1 MMAFNLDAWFPNF
14 TLFVLILTPVLII
27 ITYALISISRFMKLE
42 PIGNDTK
49 GMKIGTYLG
58 YVPILY
64 MFYPI
69 WEIAE
74 YIMGNRG
81 EVVARLF
88 TYHFGNLMIL
98 IVIVGMG
105 QILALL
111 YTTPVKRRT
120 KS

>member
-1 MMAFNLDAWFPNF
+1 MMTFNLDEWFPNF
-14 TLFVLILTPVLII
+14 TLFVLVLAPALIL
-27 ITYALISISRFMKLE
+27 ITYALISISRFMKLQ

-64 MFYPI
+64 MFYPV
-69 WEIAE
+69 WEIAQ

-81 EVVARLF
+81 DVVARLF
-88 TYHFGNLMIL
+88 TYHFGNIMII
-98 IVIVGMG
+98 IVIVGIG

-111 YTTPVKRRT
+111 YTTPARGGT

>member
-1 MMAFNLDAWFPNF
+1 MSFSLDEWFPNF
-14 TLFVLILTPVLII
+14 TLFVLVLTPALIL
-27 ITYALISISRFMKLE
+27 ITYALIAISRFMKLK

-64 MFYPI
+64 MFYPV
-69 WEIAE
+69 WEIAQ

-81 EVVARLF
+81 DVVARLF
-88 TYHFGNLMIL
+88 TYHFGNIMII
-98 IVIVGMG
+98 IVIVGIG

-111 YTTPVKRRT
+111 YTTPARGGT